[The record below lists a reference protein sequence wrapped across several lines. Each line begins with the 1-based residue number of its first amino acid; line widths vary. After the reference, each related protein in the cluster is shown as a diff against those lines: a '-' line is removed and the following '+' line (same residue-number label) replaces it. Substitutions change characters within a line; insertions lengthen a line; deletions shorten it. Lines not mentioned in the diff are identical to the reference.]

1 MLGILQEDVL
11 LKHFRIYKLFT
22 ALFIVVLVLTS
33 NYTIGNFV
41 TASANFADSASD
53 SDTLG
58 VDGYSISW
66 DSNSQGNFADSET
79 SVELVIGVDSKPNG
93 FAGLSRIISQNGG
106 EVVETISIGESQAIV
121 ANLPI
126 EVASTFSS
134 QVRASGLSRYVEVN
148 GQCTV
153 DTLHNPND
161 EYWSEQWGPK
171 MIEADHAWNTT
182 IGNNTVLVAII
193 DTGID
198 YTHPDLVANYVALG
212 YDFVNNDNDPL
223 DDYGH
228 GTHCAGIVAATMNNS
243 RGIAGIAQVR
253 IMAEKG
259 LDDTG
264 HGSFTD
270 LAQCI
275 IHATDAG
282 ANILSNSWGASYDSS
297 LIHDAI
303 DYATAHGVLVLASSG
318 NHAADE
324 YYFDLNYPAAYDNVV
339 SVASTNSSDQLSYF
353 SNYGDY
359 VDVSAPGS
367 LIYSTMPTY
376 PVTMNIANNASIGYS
391 MNYSNMSGTS
401 MACPHAAGVAALI
414 WSQYPV
420 MTADLVRYQLEST
433 CDDLGDEGF
442 DIYYGA
448 GRINAKNA
456 VETILPD
463 DILVTQWNTQNLY
476 LKNNKP
482 ADFNATIFNRGL
494 TNETD
499 IQVQL
504 LVNGSLVN
512 STTLA
517 PIQPGAYAYP
527 LLSWTPTSIGT
538 YNITFYAVPQPG
550 ETVTE
555 NNAITGK
562 SIVGTSPSETN
573 WTLIATDP
581 DENDEGMN
589 LKAVSSQL
597 QSDVVYFKVEF
608 YRSWIIASE
617 DIDTAI
623 LVDVDRNSR
632 TGLPDHY
639 FNNQNTGIGADRLII
654 VGSEGPGMWSWN
666 ATNKFFDSFNPV
678 DFAYLDLP
686 DNSSEFI
693 VGIKT
698 ADLETN
704 GLFDFAVSD
713 AYSNWDWIPNSGYR
727 PFIQDNVGHELAVT
741 FVSSTSIQPGEPVV
755 LNATVFNFGASNEAD
770 VSLQIQING
779 DIVINGAADQL
790 SNGTCYSL
798 AYTWT
803 PHIEAI
809 YNITVYAQPV
819 AGETSIV
826 NNVKTALVSV
836 YPKIALIT
844 DFFQELDG
852 ITPILDSMWINYD
865 IYNLNIIGL
874 FTEKFALLN
883 SYKAVILYNEGRN
896 IGPDEQSALNSYL
909 AVGGNLI
916 VTGWDSLIDPEYLG
930 LADVVRATTEG
941 DNLDQPNLIVVNAS
955 HPIMNG
961 PYGQF
966 NAGYNITGLFSDND
980 AVKANTAQNAITIAE
995 LADGKDKIIATDS
1008 LPGKVVYWNGDGARD
1023 WVDNASCTAMLK
1035 NTLIWF
1041 LDTSPPVT
1049 TDDYNG
1055 SWYNANYTI
1064 TLEANGYFGVNQTYY
1079 KINDGLTRSVAAD
1092 GQPMIAEENANNT
1105 LEYWSVNLAGIEE
1118 THHFITQIK
1127 LDTANPTGSLQINNG
1142 DTYTNSNTVTLTLTA
1157 TDSISGVNQVKYS
1170 NDGVWDTETWET
1182 LTSTKAWTLP
1192 SGDGAKTVY
1201 CQIQNN
1207 AGLNTTV
1214 SASTTLYTLQVS
1226 QTPTLTPTA
1235 TPSPSPSP
1243 TATPTATIYPYD
1255 FIGPL
1260 PSGATRAPAPTTS
1273 PTTTT
1278 SPTQTSTPNPSS
1290 MSLTVPVIGAIMLIG
1305 LILIGLLVKRKKNQ
1319 TPQVLS

>member
-1 MLGILQEDVL
+1 M
-11 LKHFRIYKLFT
+11 LKHFRIYKLLT
-22 ALFIVVLVLTS
+22 ALFIVVLVVTS

-41 TASANFADSASD
+41 TASANFAESASD

-66 DSNSQGNFADSET
+66 DPNSQGNFADSEA
-79 SVELVIGVDSKPNG
+79 SVELVIGVGSKPNG
-93 FAGLSRIISQNGG
+93 FAGLSRLISQNGG
-106 EVVETISIGESQAIV
+106 EVTETITIEKSQAIV
-121 ANLPI
+121 VEVPI

-134 QVRASGLSRYVEVN
+134 QVRASGLSSYVELN
-148 GQCTV
+148 GQYTV
-153 DTLHNPND
+153 DSIPND
-161 EYWSEQWGPK
+161 PYWSEQWGPK
-171 MIEADHAWNTT
+171 KIEADHSWDTT

-193 DTGID
+193 DSGID

-212 YDFVNNDNDPL
+212 YDFVNNDTDPK
-223 DDYGH
+223 DDNGH
-228 GTHCAGIVAATMNNS
+228 GTHVAGIIAATLNNNI
-243 RGIAGIAQVR
+243 GIAGIAQVR

-264 HGSFTD
+264 RGSSTD

-275 IHATDAG
+275 INATDAG
-282 ANILSNSWGASYDSS
+282 ANILSNSWSGSYDSS
-297 LIHDAI
+297 LIRDAI

-324 YYFDLNYPAAYDNVV
+324 YYFDLDYPAAYDNVV
-339 SVASTNSSDQLSYF
+339 AVASTNSSDLISSF
-353 SNYGDY
+353 SNYGSY

-376 PVTMNIANNASIGYS
+376 NVTLNNATYGYS
-391 MNYSNMSGTS
+391 MNYANLSGTS

-448 GRINAKNA
+448 GRINALNA

-463 DILVTQWNTQNLY
+463 DILVTEWNTQNLY
-476 LKNNKP
+476 LKINKP

-494 TNETD
+494 TNEAD

-504 LVNGSLVN
+504 LVNGSIVN

-517 PIQPGAYAYP
+517 TMEPGDYAYP

-550 ETVTE
+550 ETLTE
-555 NNAITGK
+555 NNAISGK
-562 SIVGTSPSETN
+562 SIVGASPSETN

-581 DENDEGMN
+581 DENTEGMN

-608 YRSWIIASE
+608 YRPWIIASE

-623 LVDVDRNSR
+623 MVDVDRNPR
-632 TGLPDHY
+632 TGIPHY
-639 FNNQNTGIGADRLII
+639 YYTNQNNGIGADSMII
-654 VGSEGPGMWSWN
+654 VGSEGPEMWNWN
-666 ATNKFFDSFNPV
+666 AAINFFDTSNPI

-698 ADLETN
+698 ADLGTN
-704 GLFDFAVSD
+704 GLFDFVVSD
-713 AYSNWDWIPNSGYR
+713 VYSDWDWIPNSGYR
-727 PFIQDNVGHELAVT
+727 PFIQDSVGHELAVT
-741 FVSSTSIQPGEPVV
+741 LFGATGIQPGEPSM
-755 LNATVFNFGASNEAD
+755 LNATVFNYGVSNETN
-770 VSLQIQING
+770 VNLQIQING
-779 DIVINGAADQL
+779 DIVINGTTTQL
-790 SNGTCYSL
+790 NNGSYYSL
-798 AYTWT
+798 VYTWM

-809 YNITVYAQPV
+809 YNITAYAQPV
-819 AGETSIV
+819 TGETSIA
-826 NNVKTALVSV
+826 NNVKTALVAV

-865 IYNLNIIGL
+865 IYNLNFIGL
-874 FTEKFALLN
+874 FTEKFTLLN
-883 SYKAVILYNEGRN
+883 SYKAVILYNDGRN
-896 IGPDEQSALNSYL
+896 ISPDEQSALNSYL
-909 AVGGNLI
+909 AAGGNLI

-930 LADVVRATTEG
+930 LADVVRATTGG
-941 DNLDQPNLIVVNAS
+941 DDLDQPDLIVVNAS

-966 NAGYNITGLFSDND
+966 TTGYHISDLFSDND
-980 AVKANTAQNAITIAE
+980 AVEANTAQNATTIAE

-1008 LPGKVVYWNGDGARD
+1008 LPGKVVYWNGDGASD

-1041 LDTSPPVT
+1041 LDTSSSVT

-1064 TLEANGYFGVNQTYY
+1064 NLEANGYFGVNQTCYR
-1079 KINDGLTRSVAAD
+1079 INDGLTRSVAAD
-1092 GQPMIAEENANNT
+1092 GQPIIAVENANNT
-1105 LEYWSVNLAGIEE
+1105 LEYWSVNLAGVEE

-1127 LDTANPTGSLQINNG
+1127 LDSINPTGSLQINNG
-1142 DTYTNSNTVTLTLTA
+1142 DTYTNSNIVTLTLTA
-1157 TDSISGVNQVKYS
+1157 TDAISGVNQVRYS
-1170 NDGVWDTETWET
+1170 DDGVWDTETWET
-1182 LTSTKAWTLP
+1182 LTETKAWTLP

-1201 CQIQNN
+1201 CEIQDN

-1214 SASTTLYTLQVS
+1214 SASITLITSQVS
-1226 QTPTLTPTA
+1226 PTRTLPPTA
-1235 TPSPSPSP
+1235 TPSQSPSP
-1243 TATPTATIYPYD
+1243 TTTPTSTIYPYD

-1260 PSGATRAPAPTTS
+1260 PLGAIRAPAPTTS
-1273 PTTTT
+1273 PAPSP
-1278 SPTQTSTPNPSS
+1278 SPTQTSTTNPSS
-1290 MSLTVPVIGAIMLIG
+1290 MSLSVPVIGAIILICLVLIG
-1305 LILIGLLVKRKKNQ
+1305 LIVKRKSHSNLKSSS
-1319 TPQVLS
+1319 LKRKD